1 MSTSEPAVFFY
12 LLHPSQVKPGD
23 VVYEINDR
31 PLSGD
36 ALMIHETRALAADFT
51 AFGRGAW
58 ELIPE
63 HGGPRRVDADA
74 RLKVGRDNTV
84 KRVNPVVAAAA
95 SQVRKRRR
103 STDLHAPCRGQMT
116 LFDTSN
122 LEANQ

>member
-36 ALMIHETRALAADFT
+36 ALIIHETRVLATDST
-51 AFGRGAW
+51 ASGRGAW

-74 RLKVGRDNTV
+74 SLKVGRDNTI

-95 SQVRKRRR
+95 SQVRKRRC
-103 STDLHAPCRGQMT
+103 STDLHAPCRGQMS
-116 LFDTSN
+116 LFDPSTM
-122 LEANQ
+122 EANR

>member
-12 LLHPSQVKPGD
+12 LLHPAQVKSGD

-31 PLSGD
+31 PMPSG
-36 ALMIHETRALAADFT
+36 ALIIHETRVLPTDF
-51 AFGRGAW
+51 ASGRGVW

-63 HGGPRRVDADA
+63 HGDSRRVEADA

-103 STDLHAPCRGQMT
+103 STDLSTPCRGQMS
-116 LFDTSN
+116 LFDLS
-122 LEANQ
+122 EGMRP

>member
-1 MSTSEPAVFFY
+1 MSASEPAVFFY
-12 LLHPSQVKPGD
+12 LLHPAQVKPGD

-31 PLSGD
+31 PLSGG
-36 ALMIHETRALAADFT
+36 ALIIHETRPLPTDSTSA
-51 AFGRGAW
+51 GRGGW
-58 ELIPE
+58 ELMPE

-116 LFDTSN
+116 LFDPST
-122 LEANQ
+122 LEANR